1 MPGRAD
7 VQTSISEGRTVAAVM
22 LTNPKTLPASATV
35 ADTRSLFENP
45 RVQTALIVE
54 GSRFL
59 GALDRDQIPED
70 ALGTRLALDYSQA
83 ELHIVSPDLDADQA
97 LELLDKHERR
107 RLVVLEPDGETLAG
121 LLCLSTTRTSF
132 CTDTTA
138 TPTA

>member
-22 LTNPKTLPASATV
+22 LTNPKTLPAGATV
-35 ADTRSLFENP
+35 ADARSLFENP

-70 ALGTRLALDYSQA
+70 ALGTRLVRWCMALFCA
-83 ELHIVSPDLDADQA
+83 KLLASPARGICLFFWNFHACNEFDA
-97 LELLDKHERR
+97 
-107 RLVVLEPDGETLAG
+107 
-121 LLCLSTTRTSF
+121 
-132 CTDTTA
+132 
-138 TPTA
+138 